1 MSRRLTAGQVPFSRS
16 YWVIPGLFL
25 AGEYPGS
32 AKPDAAREKIGRLLD
47 AGVRQVINLM
57 EPHETNFSGN
67 VFAPYEDVLQ
77 ELARQRN
84 VTAKVRRFPIPD
96 MRTPGPGKMRQILD
110 TIDASLARQ
119 VPVYVHCL
127 GGLGRTGTVVG
138 CFLIHRG
145 MAGADDVLEQIAG
158 LRENEPLSHL
168 PSPEA
173 GIQREFIRRWEGF
186 V

>member
-1 MSRRLTAGQVPFSRS
+1 MSIQARAEQVPFSRS

-25 AGEYPGS
+25 AGEYPG
-32 AKPDAAREKIGRLLD
+32 AAQPEAAREKLGRLLD
-47 AGVRQVINLM
+47 AGVRQIINLM

-67 VFAPYEDVLQ
+67 VFVPYEDILH

-84 VTAKVRRFPIPD
+84 ISAGVRRFSIPD

-110 TIDASLARQ
+110 TIDSRLARQ
-119 VPVYVHCL
+119 IPVYVHCL

-138 CFLIHRG
+138 CFLLRRG
-145 MAGADDVLEQIAG
+145 MAHAEDVLEQITR
-158 LRENEPLSHL
+158 LRSNEPLAHL

-173 GIQREFIRRWEGF
+173 GIQREFIRRWEG
-186 V
+186 